1 MGFELLTQPQVF
13 TTRLTAVGGIEGY
26 VPPFI
31 SKFHTWTITTAT
43 SGTIFDIPNDL
54 VGLTHAADSAYIVNI
69 SGTVI
74 PPPDF
79 DIDYNFRKLILS
91 NPVPG
96 GTIINLTQIGT
107 IALST
112 ANYLELTGVNFFS
125 VNSNIENI
133 TSQNIST
140 SSLSVNTNSGNDAVY
155 ISQAGTGNAFYIESN
170 PSLFGATP
178 FVVTSAGDVGIG
190 TSTPD
195 AKLTVDGTIHGGDRL
210 FLDKD
215 GFRESWIG
223 ARGTLP
229 DANRTAIGFSVFP
242 DSQSLSGNIEN
253 ITFRTN
259 DSDKVLINSAG
270 YVGIGTQLPLS
281 KLHIETSGSEK
292 ILQTTTDS
300 SSPTIQQNF
309 STEYVDGIS
318 KLDVLDP
325 ISANYLDDLRSHAIE
340 FRRNVPIRPVNF
352 WLTSSPVLTSI
363 FTLSGG
369 PILQSSSKAYIVT
382 VGSVIQP
389 YTSYTVNPTNRR
401 ITFDSNIN
409 AGTDVYVLQT
419 LNPALSTAYDSV
431 VTQVVSSNPNDTAV
445 FSLSGLANPLTD
457 VLGQYVV
464 GVNGVYQIPHSTVYT
479 INTSVS
485 TINFT
490 SDVPADLLVSVT
502 RIPSAVSFT
511 GGAEEACF
519 LGTFYTWTTSVST
532 NMSQF
537 NLAGGPTDLLSDR
550 NSYIINV
557 GGVIQTP
564 NTYRVSPRARQVLF
578 SSPIPGSNTNPID
591 IAVTQLAAP
600 EMPIRYS
607 TVLGIGEECITS
619 DVPPI
624 NEIVTIRPSGL
635 TVLGSISATGDV
647 FLATNRQDV
656 TFCGPSAINA
666 TISANN
672 VQGASF
678 LGADGSFGGL
688 HIVQDGAAISLKRVG
703 GDSEVFGAV
712 AKFYREGA
720 VGDVGSITV
729 TTVATNYGTSSDY
742 RLKTDAIPLTTG
754 LTIID
759 QVQPCEFTWKSTG
772 SIGRG
777 FIAHELQAVVPE
789 AVTGEK
795 DAVDADGTPEYQ
807 GVDASKL
814 VPYLVSAIKE
824 LKDRVEALEA
834 V

>member
-31 SKFHTWTITTAT
+31 SKFHTWTITTAA
-43 SGTIFDIPNDL
+43 SGTIFDIPQDF

-74 PPPDF
+74 PPPNF
-79 DIDYNFRKLILS
+79 DIDYNFRKLILN
-91 NPVPG
+91 NPVPA

-112 ANYLELTGVNFFS
+112 ANYIELTGLNFFS
-125 VNSNIENI
+125 INSDIENI
-133 TSQNIST
+133 ISQNITT
-140 SSLSVNTNSGNDAVY
+140 SNLSTNSLFVSANSERDAVY
-155 ISQAGTGNAFYIESN
+155 VTQTGTGNALYVVSN
-170 PSLFGATP
+170 TTP
-178 FVVTSAGDVGIG
+178 FVFTSAGNIGIG
-190 TSTPD
+190 TSSPES
-195 AKLTVDGTIHGGDRL
+195 KLTVDGTIEGGARL
-210 FLDKD
+210 YLDKD
-215 GFRESWIG
+215 IDNLSWIG
-223 ARGTLP
+223 ARGSLVETKR
-229 DANRTAIGFSVFP
+229 NAIGFSVFP
-242 DSQSLSGNIEN
+242 DSQSLSGTIEN
-253 ITFRTN
+253 IIFSTN
-259 DSDKVLINSAG
+259 DSDRVKINSAG
-270 YVGIGTQLPLS
+270 HVGIGTQLPLS

-309 STEYVDGIS
+309 STQYVDGIS
-318 KLDVLDP
+318 KLDILDP

-340 FRRNVPIRPVNF
+340 FRRKVPIRPVNF

-363 FTLSGG
+363 FALNGG
-369 PILQSSSKAYIVT
+369 PILQANSQAYIVT
-382 VGSVIQP
+382 VGSVVQP

-401 ITFDSNIN
+401 ITFISNIN
-409 AGTDVYVLQT
+409 AGTNVYVLQT

-431 VTQVVSSNPNDTAV
+431 VTQVVSSNPNDTAA
-445 FSLSGLANPLTD
+445 FSLSGLASPLRN

-464 GVNGVYQIPHSTVYT
+464 GVNGVYQIPNNPPYT
-479 INTSVS
+479 ITPGTS
-485 TINFT
+485 TITFA
-490 SDVPADLLVSVT
+490 SDVPANLLVSVT

-511 GGAEEACF
+511 GGAENACF

-537 NLAGGPTDLLSDR
+537 NLVGGPTDLLSDR
-550 NSYIINV
+550 NSYIVNV

-564 NTYRVSPRARQVLF
+564 NTYRVSPRARQLLF
-578 SSPIPGSNTNPID
+578 SSSIPGNNTNPID

-600 EMPIRYS
+600 EMPIKYS

-619 DVPPI
+619 DIPPI

-647 FLATNRQDV
+647 FLATQRQDV

-666 TISANN
+666 TISAHNI
-672 VQGASF
+672 QGASF
-678 LGADGSFGGL
+678 LGRDPFFGGL
-688 HIVQDGAAISLKRVG
+688 HIVQDGACLSLKKVG
-703 GDSEVFGAV
+703 NAGAV
-712 AKFYREGA
+712 IKFYNLSAAEE
-720 VGDVGSITV
+720 VGSIAV
-729 TTVATNYGTSSDY
+729 TSNGTNYNQASDY
-742 RLKTDAIPLTTG
+742 RLKTYTIPLTTG

-759 QVQPCEFTWKSTG
+759 QVQPCEFTWKSSG
-772 SIGRG
+772 STGRG

-789 AVTGEK
+789 AVTGGK
-795 DAVDADGTPEYQ
+795 DAVNTNGTPEYQ

-824 LKDRVEALEA
+824 LKDRVEALET

>member
-31 SKFHTWTITTAT
+31 SKFHTWTITTAA
-43 SGTIFDIPNDL
+43 SGTIFDIPQDF

-74 PPPDF
+74 PPPNF
-79 DIDYNFRKLILS
+79 DIDYNFRKLILN
-91 NPVPG
+91 NPVPA

-112 ANYLELTGVNFFS
+112 ANYAELTGLNFFS
-125 VNSNIENI
+125 INSNIENL
-133 TSQNIST
+133 ST
-140 SSLSVNTNSGNDAVY
+140 NNLFVSANSIDNAVQV
-155 ISQAGTGNAFYIESN
+155 IQVGSGNAFLIQSN
-170 PSLFGATP
+170 PSIFNATP

-190 TSTPD
+190 TLTPSS
-195 AKLTVDGTIHGGDRL
+195 KLTVEGIIEAGEKL
-210 FLDKD
+210 YLDKD
-215 GFRESWIG
+215 ELDESWIG
-223 ARGTLP
+223 ARGSLVDTR
-229 DANRTAIGFSVFP
+229 RTAIGFSVFP
-242 DSQSLSGNIEN
+242 DTQPLSGTIEN
-253 ITFRTN
+253 ILFRTN
-259 DSDKVLINSAG
+259 NKDRVKIDSAG

-318 KLDVLDP
+318 KLDILDP
-325 ISANYLDDLRSHAIE
+325 ISANYFDDLRSHAIE
-340 FRRNVPIRPVNF
+340 FRRKVPIRPVNY

-363 FTLSGG
+363 FALNGG
-369 PILQSSSKAYIVT
+369 PILQTSSKAYIVT

-401 ITFDSNIN
+401 ITFISNIN
-409 AGTDVYVLQT
+409 AGTNVYVLQT

-431 VTQVVSSNPNDTAV
+431 VTQVLSSNPNDTDV
-445 FSLSGLANPLTD
+445 FSLSGLASPLRN

-464 GVNGVYQIPHSTVYT
+464 GVNGVYQIPHSDVYS

-485 TINFT
+485 TITFD

-511 GGAEEACF
+511 GGAEDACF
-519 LGTFYTWTTSVST
+519 LGTFYTWTTAVST
-532 NMSQF
+532 NLSQLS
-537 NLAGGPTDLLSDR
+537 LAGGPTDLLSDR
-550 NSYIINV
+550 NSYIVNV

-564 NTYRVSPRARQVLF
+564 NTYRVNPRDRQLLF
-578 SSPIPGSNTNPID
+578 SSSVPGSIINPVDVAI
-591 IAVTQLAAP
+591 TQLAAP
-600 EMPIRYS
+600 ELPIKYS
-607 TVLGIGEECITS
+607 TVLGIGDECLTS
-619 DVPPI
+619 SIEPI
-624 NEIVTIRPSGL
+624 NEIVTVRPSGL

-647 FLATNRQDV
+647 FLATDSQDV
-656 TFCGPSAINA
+656 TFCAPSAINA

-672 VQGASF
+672 IQGASF
-678 LGADGSFGGL
+678 LGAESFFGGL
-688 HIVQDGAAISLKRVG
+688 HIVNDGACLSLKKVG
-703 GDSEVFGAV
+703 NAGAV
-712 AKFYREGA
+712 IKFYNLSAAEA
-720 VGDVGSITV
+720 VGSITV
-729 TTVATNYGTSSDY
+729 TSNATDYGTASDY
-742 RLKTDAIPLTTG
+742 RLKTYTIPLTAG

-789 AVTGEK
+789 AVTGGK
-795 DAVDADGTPEYQ
+795 DAVNADGTPEYQ

>member
-31 SKFHTWTITTAT
+31 SKFHTWTITTPT
-43 SGTIFDIPNDL
+43 SGTIFDIPQDF

-74 PPPDF
+74 PPPNF
-79 DIDYNFRKLILS
+79 DIDYNSRELILN
-91 NPVPG
+91 NPVPA

-112 ANYLELTGVNFFS
+112 ANYAELTGLNFFS
-125 VNSNIENI
+125 INSDIENI
-133 TSQNIST
+133 ISQNITT
-140 SSLSVNTNSGNDAVY
+140 SNLSTNSLFVSANSESDAVY
-155 ISQAGTGNAFYIESN
+155 VTQTGIGNALYVVSN
-170 PSLFGATP
+170 TTP
-178 FVVTSAGDVGIG
+178 FVFTSAGNIGIG
-190 TSTPD
+190 TSSPES
-195 AKLTVDGTIHGGDRL
+195 KLTVDGTIEGGARL

-215 GFRESWIG
+215 IDNLSWIG
-223 ARGTLP
+223 ARGSLVDTR
-229 DANRTAIGFSVFP
+229 RTAIGFSVFP
-242 DSQSLSGNIEN
+242 DSQPLSGTIEN
-253 ITFRTN
+253 ILFRTN
-259 DSDKVLINSAG
+259 NSDRVKIDSAG
-270 YVGIGTQLPLS
+270 YVGIGTQAPLS

-309 STEYVDGIS
+309 STKYVDGIS
-318 KLDVLDP
+318 KLDILDP
-325 ISANYLDDLRSHAIE
+325 ISANYFDDLRSHAIE
-340 FRRNVPIRPVNF
+340 FRRKVPIRPVNY

-363 FTLSGG
+363 FALNGG
-369 PILQSSSKAYIVT
+369 PILQTSSQAYIVT

-401 ITFDSNIN
+401 ITFNSNIN
-409 AGTDVYVLQT
+409 AGTNVYVLQT
-419 LNPALSTAYDSV
+419 LNPSLSTAYDSV
-431 VTQVVSSNPNDTAV
+431 VTQVVSSNPNDTDV
-445 FSLSGLANPLTD
+445 FSLSGLASPLRN

-464 GVNGVYQIPHSTVYT
+464 GVNGVYQIPHSDVYT

-485 TINFT
+485 TITFDG
-490 SDVPADLLVSVT
+490 DVPADLLVSVT

-511 GGAEEACF
+511 GGAEDACF
-519 LGTFYTWTTSVST
+519 LGTFYTWTTAVST
-532 NMSQF
+532 NVSQLS
-537 NLAGGPTDLLSDR
+537 LAGGPTDLLSDR
-550 NSYIINV
+550 NSYIVNI

-564 NTYRVSPRARQVLF
+564 NTYRVSPRDRQLLF
-578 SSPIPGSNTNPID
+578 GSPVPGSTFNPVD
-591 IAVTQLAAP
+591 IAITQLAAP

-607 TVLGIGEECITS
+607 TVLGIGDECITS
-619 DVPPI
+619 SIEPI
-624 NEIVTIRPSGL
+624 NEIVTVRPSGL
-635 TVLGSISATGDV
+635 TVLGSISATRDV
-647 FLATNRQDV
+647 FLATDRQDV

-666 TISANN
+666 TISAHN

-678 LGADGSFGGL
+678 LGRDPFFGGL
-688 HIVQDGAAISLKRVG
+688 HIVNDGACLSLKKVG
-703 GDSEVFGAV
+703 D
-712 AKFYREGA
+712 EGA
-720 VGDVGSITV
+720 VIKFYNLSAASQVGSIFV
-729 TTVATNYGTSSDY
+729 TTNSTNYNQGSDY
-742 RLKTDAIPLTTG
+742 RLKTYTIPLTTG

-759 QVQPCEFTWKSTG
+759 QVQPCEFTWKSSG
-772 SIGRG
+772 STGRG

-795 DAVDADGTPEYQ
+795 DAVNTDGTPEYQ